1 VLDLQQFYSP
11 QTKNLGPS
19 PGKSTGSSGSASTN
33 NAGSTQPGQQHQP
46 YRPVADPTLV
56 DYVVAVLRDKQF
68 RSLTEL
74 NVNNLNL
81 SLTPIAQALAKNRTL
96 RNISMLNNNF
106 TTDELLQLL
115 NVLLESNFTLTKL
128 QLVDES
134 SLLTESTA
142 IEKLFSANEAAQ
154 QRQKQKQLLL
164 LQSVLQRFNEEIQ
177 EVRFI

>member
-1 VLDLQQFYSP
+1 
-11 QTKNLGPS
+11 
-19 PGKSTGSSGSASTN
+19 
-33 NAGSTQPGQQHQP
+33 
-46 YRPVADPTLV
+46 
-56 DYVVAVLRDKQF
+56 VVAVLRDKQF